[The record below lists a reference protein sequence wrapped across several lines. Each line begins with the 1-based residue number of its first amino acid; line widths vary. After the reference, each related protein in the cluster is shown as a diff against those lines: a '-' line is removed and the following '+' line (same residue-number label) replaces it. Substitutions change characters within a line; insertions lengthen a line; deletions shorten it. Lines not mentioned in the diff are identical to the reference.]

1 MRGGAR
7 GTGRCLCLQ
16 TSTSFLKPPM
26 ATLDQVL
33 VKSPVFFCK
42 CYKRG
47 QANSSH
53 QWLLIIMPLSILASF
68 FMLQE
73 TQREEKSVCG
83 PGLVLSTL
91 QFLQV
96 LTSSQYKFLQVLL
109 QSVSVELRGEGL
121 AGSHSAPRGRA
132 SGSRQ
137 LSVTPA
143 SLDPSLRCSEGA
155 SPHAGLASGP
165 SPFPLAPAPTVT
177 ISFFKC
183 SLIELICSCL
193 GEVSVRKEEKVKGKG
208 RGCFQPPVGSSRG
221 KRQARA
227 RKAAPG
233 TSLPPCLSTCSLRC
247 PLVSASLHL
256 GLVPHSCGT
265 VTGWDDGGPSRSRM
279 LCAWL
284 APTVCLWVRPLHAP
298 PEAQGQSGEA
308 VA

>member
-1 MRGGAR
+1 
-7 GTGRCLCLQ
+7 
-16 TSTSFLKPPM
+16 
-26 ATLDQVL
+26 
-33 VKSPVFFCK
+33 
-42 CYKRG
+42 
-47 QANSSH
+47 
-53 QWLLIIMPLSILASF
+53 
-68 FMLQE
+68 MLQE
-73 TQREEKSVCG
+73 GTSQQLSSVASHNHAFIHPCLIFHVTRNTKRG
-83 PGLVLSTL
+83 EISLWAWARAKYSAILTSSYEFSV
-91 QFLQV
+91 QV
-96 LTSSQYKFLQVLL
+96 LTSVTAECERGAQ
-109 QSVSVELRGEGL
+109 RGEGL

-155 SPHAGLASGP
+155 APHAGLASGP
-165 SPFPLAPAPTVT
+165 SPLPLALAPTVT

-183 SLIELICSCL
+183 SLIELICPCL

-247 PLVSASLHL
+247 PLMSASLHL
-256 GLVPHSCGT
+256 GLVPRSCGT
-265 VTGWDDGGPSRSRM
+265 VTGWDDGGPSRSRL

-284 APTVCLWVRPLHAP
+284 APTVCLWVRPLHAS